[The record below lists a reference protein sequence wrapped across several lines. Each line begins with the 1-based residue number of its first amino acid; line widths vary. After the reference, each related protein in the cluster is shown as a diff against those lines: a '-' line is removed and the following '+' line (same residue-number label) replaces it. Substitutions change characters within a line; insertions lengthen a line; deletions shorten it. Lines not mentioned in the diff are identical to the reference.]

1 MTIYFAGSAPCDFK
15 SMGLA
20 FSTIA
25 AEIDTNFVQA
35 GVSVDS
41 ASEAFA
47 DLSTSGVTDAWFH
60 IRTFINALNTEKSFI
75 RVMTLAQ
82 RMTSTALVRIR
93 CSTAA
98 SGSSSLSGT
107 AALQLEFLDAT
118 GAAYTAV
125 DSPFNVVIDVVHTF
139 DLHVKLHGST
149 GVIELYMDG
158 VLVADFSG
166 NTAPSAAA
174 ADGMSILALRQS
186 FSLGTGSQTYTIGYS
201 EVIVANENTLDWRLA
216 ELIPTGA
223 GANSGWAGAYTD
235 VDDVTL
241 PSTGDLDMITAAAND
256 LKSTYVMGDISGSIS
271 GMAIVAVGVVA
282 RARKGTTGPQH
293 MRGVVRISGTD
304 YETSDV
310 SPDIALAP
318 TRMIWDTNPATSG
331 AWSIS
336 AVNGAEF
343 GMKATA

>member
-15 SMGLA
+15 SIGLTYTA
-20 FSTIA
+20 LSGEYDSNYVPT
-25 AEIDTNFVQA
+25 
-35 GVSVDS
+35 GVSMD
-41 ASEAFA
+41 ANNDLFA
-47 DLSTSGVTDAWFH
+47 DLSTSGVTEAWFH
-60 IRTFINALNTEKSFI
+60 FRTYIKALKTTQSLF
-75 RVMTLAQ
+75 RVKTLEQ
-82 RMTSTALVRIR
+82 RLTDPALVRIR
-93 CSTAA
+93 CSTQA
-98 SGSSSLSGT
+98 SGSSGTSGT
-107 AALQLEFLDAT
+107 AALTLEFLDAT

-125 DSPFNVVIDVVHTF
+125 DTPFNMAIDIVHTF

-158 VLVADFSG
+158 MLIADFSG

-174 ADGMSILALRQS
+174 ASGMSIFALRQS
-186 FSLGTGSQTYTIGYS
+186 FDNVGAPDYNAVYS
-201 EVIVANENTLDWRLA
+201 EVIIANESTLDWRLA
-216 ELIPTGA
+216 ELLPTGA

-241 PSTGDLDMITAAAND
+241 PNTGDQDMITAASND
-256 LKSTYVMGDISGSIS
+256 LKSTYVMGDISGTIS
-271 GMAIVAVGVVA
+271 GVSIVAVGVVA

-293 MRGVVRISGTD
+293 LRGVVRISGTD

-310 SPDIALAP
+310 TPESSLAP
-318 TRMIWDTNPATSG
+318 TRMIWNTNPATSG

>member
-15 SMGLA
+15 SMGLTFTA
-20 FSTIA
+20 IA
-25 AEIDTNFVQA
+25 GEFDSNFVPTGTVTDNSQ
-35 GVSVDS
+35 SI
-41 ASEAFA
+41 FA
-47 DLSTSGVTDAWFH
+47 DLSTSGLTEAWFH
-60 IRTFINALNTEKSFI
+60 FKTMINALMTTQSPV
-75 RVMTLAQ
+75 RVKTLAQ
-82 RMTSTALVRIR
+82 RMTGVELVRIR
-93 CSTAA
+93 CSTNAN
-98 SGSSSLSGT
+98 GSSSLSGT
-107 AALQLEFLDAT
+107 AAMQLEFLDAT

-125 DSPFNVVIDVVHTF
+125 DAPFNVPIDIFHTF

-158 VLVADFSG
+158 NLVADFSG

-174 ADGMSILALRQS
+174 ADGMSILALR
-186 FSLGTGSQTYTIGYS
+186 GSQNNVGASAYGIVWS
-201 EVIVANENTLDWRLA
+201 EVIVADENTLDWRLA

-235 VDDVTL
+235 VDEITL

-271 GMAIVAVGVVA
+271 GMSIVAVGVVA

-293 MRGVVRISGTD
+293 VRGVVRISGTD
-304 YETSDV
+304 YETADV
-310 SPDIALAP
+310 SPEIALAP
-318 TRMIWDTNPATSG
+318 TFMVWDTNPATSG
-331 AWSIS
+331 AWAIS

>member
-15 SMGLA
+15 SMGL
-20 FSTIA
+20 SIA
-25 AEIDTNFVQA
+25 AIAGEFDSNFVPTGTVTDAVQNI
-35 GVSVDS
+35 
-41 ASEAFA
+41 FA
-47 DLSTSGVTDAWFH
+47 DLSTSGVTEAWFH
-60 IRTFINALNTEKSFI
+60 FKSMINGLTTFQSFVRVKS
-75 RVMTLAQ
+75 LAQ
-82 RMTSTALVRIR
+82 RVATHSLVRLR
-93 CSTAA
+93 CSTTA
-98 SGSSSLSGT
+98 SGSSGLSGT

-125 DSPFNVVIDVVHTF
+125 DAPFNVVIDAFHTF

-158 VLVADFSG
+158 NLVADFTG
-166 NTAPSAAA
+166 NTMPSAAA
-174 ADGMSILALRQS
+174 ADGMSILNMTGS
-186 FSLGTGSQTYTIGYS
+186 FSPNTGASAFSIVWS

-235 VDDVTL
+235 VDDVTI
-241 PSTGDLDMITAAAND
+241 PGSGDLDMITAAAND

-271 GMAIVAVGVVA
+271 GMSIVAVGVVA

-293 MRGVVRISGTD
+293 LRGVVRISGTD
-304 YETSDV
+304 YETADV
-310 SPDIALAP
+310 SPEIALAP
-318 TRMIWDTNPATSG
+318 TFMVWDTNPATSG
-331 AWSIS
+331 AWAIS